1 MPIFHWKSKVNFI
14 SGRIFILSNKLTI
27 MAKKVKTI
35 IKLNIE
41 AGKANP
47 APPIGPILGQHGVA
61 IMDFCK
67 AYNEKTKDRMG
78 EVIPAVVTIYED
90 RSFEF
95 VLKKAP
101 VSDYIKKALK
111 VDKGSQ
117 TPGRQTLKQTLS
129 DAQLTEIA
137 QEKMEDFNAN
147 DIEAAKKIVAGTARS
162 MGVAV
167 K

>member
-1 MPIFHWKSKVNFI
+1 
-14 SGRIFILSNKLTI
+14 

-35 IKLNIE
+35 LKLNIQ

-47 APPIGPILGQHGVA
+47 APPIGPVLGQHGIA

-67 AYNEKTKDRMG
+67 QYNDKTKDRMG
-78 EVIPAVVTIYED
+78 EIVPVLLTVYED
-90 RSFEF
+90 RSFDF

-101 VSDYIKKALK
+101 VSEYIKKALK

-117 TPGRQTLKQTLS
+117 APGKDILKQK
-129 DAQLTEIA
+129 LTQANLEEIA
-137 QEKMEDFNAN
+137 KEKMEDFNTT

-162 MGVAV
+162 MGIEVQS
-167 K
+167 

>member
-1 MPIFHWKSKVNFI
+1 VNFI

-35 IKLNIE
+35 IKLNID

-147 DIEAAKKIVAGTARS
+147 DIKAAKKIVAGTARS